1 MLSDKI
7 ERIAINDII
16 ENLREKMHLLAVSY
30 GLSHPQVLEV
40 SQLLDCEISKFY
52 CQIAKR

>member
-16 ENLREKMHLLAVSY
+16 EKLREKMHLLAVSY
-30 GLSHPQVLEV
+30 GLSHPRVLEV

-52 CQIAKR
+52 HQRAKC